1 LKAGPSEATQKWRK
15 AVLDAHFDYDDS
27 DPDFGEFKRQ
37 GTYLGLSEGDVH
49 YWYREQR
56 KKEPPR
62 IPISR
67 TIDNKEE
74 VRRLYREAFLNA
86 EFAYR
91 GLNPSMVELKRQA
104 AHLEDD
110 KVDFVYEWYRRK
122 YHDQLEQG
130 LYPPIRV
137 VRSEQHNEGDDPDTD
152 TVMSICLNRKGFYQP
167 IQSLRMQAVF
177 LDVDFEF
184 VHGWY
189 RQKFE
194 QQYPSNKA
202 VEIAP
207 DEVELDVAVHLDRNV
222 QLDGNINSEVG
233 DTETVASLTE
243 SDVFTQRYTMGQQAP
258 STHSVTSVSTQGKQ
272 YICTSAKPNGDI
284 CGAILPSLSAW
295 DVHDHTHWPEFK
307 YTCLLCHIGIDL
319 DTRFACNHCSAT
331 FLLLKDAK
339 DHVLSPCK
347 PTQRAWKSKNALEK
361 HIAKHREGNYLYTRF
376 GEELGSILPLEKEIE
391 TWVFPFECDPPWPR
405 TCTSPGCPDT
415 SEFVSREKRKEHFYQ
430 EHFPSSRKRPK
441 RSLETPGSGN
451 NGRPGGSSQG
461 GSASGSKPRDNGSG
475 VGNGSGKTQVISSGQ
490 SDSAGRQQSPGN
502 QAQNGRVEL
511 NAQETYQP
519 NVPSVS
525 RLLRCS
531 AGAPAPNLRRKTTS
545 CVDET
550 NTAHHLQ
557 SMLLLDFGRLR
568 ISHQKPE
575 SLKDSQTMKAGTWIN
590 ESALNHPL
598 RVMPG
603 I

>member
-1 LKAGPSEATQKWRK
+1 MIGPTEPSSTRKRPPNADIRDPPINEKRLKVGPSEATQKWRK
-15 AVLDAHFDYDDS
+15 AILDAHFDYDDN

-56 KKEPPR
+56 QKEPPR

-91 GLNPSMVELKRQA
+91 GLNPSLVELKRQA
-104 AHLEDD
+104 AHLGDD
-110 KVDFVYEWYRRK
+110 KVDFVYE
-122 YHDQLEQG
+122 
-130 LYPPIRV
+130 
-137 VRSEQHNEGDDPDTD
+137 
-152 TVMSICLNRKGFYQP
+152 
-167 IQSLRMQAVF
+167 
-177 LDVDFEF
+177 
-184 VHGWY
+184 WY

-202 VEIAP
+202 VEIAAG
-207 DEVELDVAVHLDRNV
+207 EVELDVAVQLDRNV
-222 QLDGNINSEVG
+222 QLDANINYEVD
-233 DTETVASLTE
+233 DTETVTSFTA
-243 SDVFTQRYTMGQQAP
+243 SDVFTQRHTMGQQAL
-258 STHSVTSVSTQGKQ
+258 STQSVTSVSTQGKQ

-284 CGAILPSLSAW
+284 CGAILPSFSAW

-307 YTCLLCHIGIDL
+307 YTCLLCHIEIDL
-319 DTRFACNHCSAT
+319 NTRFACNHCSAT
-331 FLLLKDAK
+331 FWLLKDAK

-347 PTQRAWKSKNALEK
+347 PTQRAWKSKNPLEK
-361 HIAKHREGNYLYTRF
+361 HIAKHHAGDYLYPRF
-376 GEELGSILPLEKEIE
+376 GEELGSPLPLEKEIE

-405 TCTSPGCPDT
+405 NCTSPGCPDT

-430 EHFPSSRKRPK
+430 EHFPRSRKGPK
-441 RSLETPGSGN
+441 RTLETPGSGSN
-451 NGRPGGSSQG
+451 NDRPGGSSQG

-475 VGNGSGKTQVISSGQ
+475 GGNGSGKTQDISSGQ
-490 SDSAGRQQSPGN
+490 SESAGRQQSPGN
-502 QAQNGRVEL
+502 QAQNGGVEL
-511 NAQETYQP
+511 NAQEIYQP

-531 AGAPAPNLRRKTTS
+531 AGASTPTLRRKTTS
-545 CVDET
+545 CVDES

-557 SMLLLDFGRLR
+557 SMLLLDFDRLR

-575 SLKDSQTMKAGTWIN
+575 SLKDSFQTMKAGTWIN
-590 ESALNHPL
+590 ESALNQPL
-598 RVMPG
+598 RVIPG